1 MTYKSESELK
11 KMREAAEI
19 AAIAMQKVIEAVR
32 PGITTKRLDKIAYDY
47 IISRGAQPNFL
58 NYNGFPGTICAS
70 VNEEIVHGF
79 PSERKLHEGDII
91 RVDMG
96 AVIHGYHSDMARTIP
111 VGEIAPEV
119 EELIKVTRQS
129 FFEGIKNAVPGNHV
143 VDISRGIEEYVRPYG
158 FGIVRELVGH
168 GVGQSLHE
176 PPDVPNYVTKRRG
189 PKLHEGMT
197 LAVEPMITLG
207 KPTVV
212 VRNDGWTYCTKDG
225 KPAAHYENTIAIN
238 SHGEPEILTLLEG
251 ME

>member
-91 RVDMG
+91 SVDMG

-207 KPTVV
+207 KPHGSGQKRRMDILHERRQACGALRKHY
-212 VRNDGWTYCTKDG
+212 RNKQPRRT
-225 KPAAHYENTIAIN
+225 
-238 SHGEPEILTLLEG
+238 
-251 ME
+251 

>member
-91 RVDMG
+91 SVDMG

-176 PPDVPNYVTKRRG
+176 
-189 PKLHEGMT
+189 LSLIH
-197 LAVEPMITLG
+197 I
-207 KPTVV
+207 
-212 VRNDGWTYCTKDG
+212 
-225 KPAAHYENTIAIN
+225 
-238 SHGEPEILTLLEG
+238 
-251 ME
+251 